1 MRVQLDAPFRRRF
14 GERLRRLRERRGWT
28 QEKLADELGCEQ
40 RVISRYERGLSL
52 PQAAMLVGLAS
63 AFDVSI
69 GKLLLGQEDDER
81 ARAAAGIRDRELL
94 DRFRELETLGPD
106 DRRVVI
112 RVIDAFLAEHACDHV
127 VMRGKRNVPG

>member
-1 MRVQLDAPFRRRF
+1 MRVKFDAAFRRRF
-14 GERLRRLRERRGWT
+14 GERLRRLRDRRGWT
-28 QEKLADELGCEQ
+28 QEQLAGQLECEQ
-40 RVISRYERGLSL
+40 RVISRYERGVSL
-52 PQAAMLVGLAS
+52 PQPSMLFLLAS
-63 AFDVSI
+63 AFEVSI

-112 RVIDAFLAEHACDHV
+112 RIIDALLAEHACDHV
-127 VMRGKRNVPG
+127 VMRGKRHAPR